1 VQEPET
7 LAWTKS
13 SRCDQG
19 NCVEVAAAD
28 GEVMIRDSQHPS
40 GPILR
45 VSRADWDAF
54 TEGIVNG
61 EFRFATQ

>member
-7 LAWTKS
+7 PVWMKS
-13 SRCDQG
+13 SRCDSG
-19 NCVEVAAAD
+19 ECIEVAAVD
-28 GEVMIRDSQHPS
+28 GGIMIRDSQHPS

-54 TEGIVNG
+54 TEGIING
-61 EFRFATQ
+61 ELRFATQ